1 MKTQNADSWNCQS
14 LLSKEVERQGNR
26 STVAL
31 HAEPLRR
38 MLTASIPHNKYVFQ
52 NSKLITE
59 SGSFHD
65 ECVYQWMEKVD
76 FVIG

>member
-1 MKTQNADSWNCQS
+1 M
-14 LLSKEVERQGNR
+14 
-26 STVAL
+26 VAL

-38 MLTASIPHNKYVFQ
+38 MLTVSIPHNKYAFQ
-52 NSKLITE
+52 NSKSITE

-65 ECVYQWMEKVD
+65 ECVYQWMEKID